1 MSGGKGGSSTSSV
14 QIPEYIETAAQNNLN
29 MAQDVS
35 QIGFVPQYG
44 PSVAAFTPMTNAS
57 FDNTANA
64 ASAFGMTTP
73 TAGSSA
79 AYGGMGPATDYG
91 NGVMGYSAKPIY
103 DNMMSEF
110 AADRPG
116 QYNYINSFFIDPVTG
131 APGAN
136 VRPQTDYTSLQTTG
150 DAVSAQQANDLAIA
164 QAQAG
169 AGPQN
174 VTFETTSFAAN
185 PNLAVQPN
193 DQIFN
198 IAPPEVQIAQQIVST
213 DPTNPQYN
221 EAFQTVYDYQAA
233 QAEQDPT
240 GQSTGFGITPEMIDA
255 AGVDAFLPP
264 TVDPDAQASSLITN
278 PAEGITDTS
287 TASSGTQLM
296 NDITEGLTGMASN
309 TLLGQIALGDSYNVG
324 GANNPIET
332 PTVAEMIDAAPPG
345 MTYDAST
352 GAYLASDNSN
362 DNNNPITPAP
372 ASSSDSFLS
381 GGGADGVGE
390 LGAVGDFFGSIGDAL
405 GITDYAGEAEAL
417 AATPA
422 AATAPPAR
430 PTSNDSDD
438 GGGGGGGG
446 GCVIATHAV
455 ASGAYSHQT
464 KREAVVWCMHNLH
477 DKWWGEAIRRGYR
490 HLGRRKIEQGKAHN
504 HYAEFRDYIDFA
516 TGRKRTLKG
525 ALHFAARSVQFFVVG
540 LVKGDA

>member
-1 MSGGKGGSSTSSV
+1 
-14 QIPEYIETAAQNNLN
+14 
-29 MAQDVS
+29 
-35 QIGFVPQYG
+35 
-44 PSVAAFTPMTNAS
+44 
-57 FDNTANA
+57 
-64 ASAFGMTTP
+64 
-73 TAGSSA
+73 
-79 AYGGMGPATDYG
+79 
-91 NGVMGYSAKPIY
+91 
-103 DNMMSEF
+103 
-110 AADRPG
+110 
-116 QYNYINSFFIDPVTG
+116 
-131 APGAN
+131 
-136 VRPQTDYTSLQTTG
+136 
-150 DAVSAQQANDLAIA
+150 
-164 QAQAG
+164 
-169 AGPQN
+169 
-174 VTFETTSFAAN
+174 
-185 PNLAVQPN
+185 
-193 DQIFN
+193 
-198 IAPPEVQIAQQIVST
+198 
-213 DPTNPQYN
+213 
-221 EAFQTVYDYQAA
+221 
-233 QAEQDPT
+233 
-240 GQSTGFGITPEMIDA
+240 MIDA

-287 TASSGTQLM
+287 TASSGTQVM

-309 TLLGQIALGDSYNVG
+309 TMLGQIALGDSYNVG

-345 MTYDAST
+345 MTYDVST
-352 GAYLASDNSN
+352 GAYLASDDSN
-362 DNNNPITPAP
+362 DNPITPAP

-390 LGAVGDFFGSIGDAL
+390 LGAVGDFFGSIGDSL

-422 AATAPPAR
+422 VATAPPAR

-455 ASGAYSHQT
+455 ASGAYTHQT

-504 HYAEFRDYIDFA
+504 HYSEFRDYIDFA

>member
-116 QYNYINSFFIDPVTG
+116 QYDYINSFFIDPVTG

-136 VRPQTDYTSLQTTG
+136 AQPQTDYTSLLTAG

-164 QAQAG
+164 QAQAA

-264 TVDPDAQASSLITN
+264 SNVQASTMITD

-287 TASSGTQLM
+287 EASTVQQVVD
-296 NDITEGLTGMASN
+296 DIQEGVTGIAAN
-309 TLLGQIALGDSYNVG
+309 TLPGQILLGDTYQVG
-324 GANNPIET
+324 GVDNPIES
-332 PTVAEMIDAAPPG
+332 PTVTEMQEAAPAG
-345 MTYDAST
+345 MVYDTST
-352 GAYLASDNSN
+352 GGYERPDDVSAAPTQYVM
-362 DNNNPITPAP
+362 TP
-372 ASSSDSFLS
+372 S
-381 GGGADGVGE
+381 GDLVP
-390 LGAVGDFFGSIGDAL
+390 S
-405 GITDYAGEAEAL
+405 
-417 AATPA
+417 A

-455 ASGAYSHQT
+455 ASGAYTHQT

-516 TGRKRTLKG
+516 TGKKRTLKG

>member
-136 VRPQTDYTSLQTTG
+136 VRPQTDYTSLQTAG

-164 QAQAG
+164 QAQAA

-264 TVDPDAQASSLITN
+264 SNVQASTMITD

-287 TASSGTQLM
+287 EASTVQQVVD
-296 NDITEGLTGMASN
+296 DIQEGVTGIAAN
-309 TLLGQIALGDSYNVG
+309 TLPGQILLGDTYQVG
-324 GANNPIET
+324 GVDNPIES
-332 PTVAEMIDAAPPG
+332 PTVTEMQEAAPAG
-345 MTYDAST
+345 MVYDTST
-352 GAYLASDNSN
+352 GGYERPDDVSAAPTQYVM
-362 DNNNPITPAP
+362 TP
-372 ASSSDSFLS
+372 S
-381 GGGADGVGE
+381 GDLVP
-390 LGAVGDFFGSIGDAL
+390 S
-405 GITDYAGEAEAL
+405 
-417 AATPA
+417 A

-430 PTSNDSDD
+430 PTSSDSDD
-438 GGGGGGGG
+438 SGGGGGGG

-455 ASGAYSHQT
+455 ASGAYTHQT

-490 HLGRRKIEQGKAHN
+490 YLGRRKIEQGKAHN
-504 HYAEFRDYIDFA
+504 HYEEFRDYIDFA
-516 TGRKRTLKG
+516 TGKKRTLKG

>member
-136 VRPQTDYTSLQTTG
+136 AQPQTDYTSLLTAG

-164 QAQAG
+164 QAQAA

-264 TVDPDAQASSLITN
+264 SNVQASTMITD

-287 TASSGTQLM
+287 EASTVQQVVD
-296 NDITEGLTGMASN
+296 DIQEGVTGIAAN
-309 TLLGQIALGDSYNVG
+309 TLPGQILLGDTYQVG
-324 GANNPIET
+324 GVDNPIES
-332 PTVAEMIDAAPPG
+332 PTVTEMQEAAPAG
-345 MTYDAST
+345 MVYDTST
-352 GAYLASDNSN
+352 GGYERPDDVSAAPTQYVM
-362 DNNNPITPAP
+362 TP
-372 ASSSDSFLS
+372 S
-381 GGGADGVGE
+381 GDLVP
-390 LGAVGDFFGSIGDAL
+390 S
-405 GITDYAGEAEAL
+405 
-417 AATPA
+417 A

-455 ASGAYSHQT
+455 ASGAYTHQT

-516 TGRKRTLKG
+516 TGKKRTLKG

>member
-164 QAQAG
+164 QAG

-264 TVDPDAQASSLITN
+264 SNVQASTMITD

-287 TASSGTQLM
+287 EASTVQQVVD
-296 NDITEGLTGMASN
+296 DIQEGVTGIAAN
-309 TLLGQIALGDSYNVG
+309 TLPGQILLGDTYQVG
-324 GANNPIET
+324 GVDNPIES
-332 PTVAEMIDAAPPG
+332 PTVTEMQEAAPAG
-345 MTYDAST
+345 MVYDTST
-352 GAYLASDNSN
+352 GGYERPDDVSAAPTQYVM
-362 DNNNPITPAP
+362 TP
-372 ASSSDSFLS
+372 S
-381 GGGADGVGE
+381 GDLVP
-390 LGAVGDFFGSIGDAL
+390 S
-405 GITDYAGEAEAL
+405 
-417 AATPA
+417 A

-455 ASGAYSHQT
+455 ASGAYTHQT
-464 KREAVVWCMHNLH
+464 KRGAVVWCMHNLH

-490 HLGRRKIEQGKAHN
+490 YLGRRKIEQGKAHN

-516 TGRKRTLKG
+516 TGKKRTLKG

>member
-73 TAGSSA
+73 AAGSSA

-169 AGPQN
+169 A
-174 VTFETTSFAAN
+174 N

-198 IAPPEVQIAQQIVST
+198 IAPPEVQTAQQIVST

-287 TASSGTQLM
+287 TASSGTQVI

-309 TLLGQIALGDSYNVG
+309 TMLGQIALGDSYNVG

-345 MTYDAST
+345 MTYDVST
-352 GAYLASDNSN
+352 GAYLASDDSN
-362 DNNNPITPAP
+362 DNPITPAP

-390 LGAVGDFFGSIGDAL
+390 LGAVGDFFGSIGDSL

-422 AATAPPAR
+422 VATAPPAR

-446 GCVIATHAV
+446 GGCVIATHAV
-455 ASGAYSHQT
+455 ASGAYTHQT

-504 HYAEFRDYIDFA
+504 HYSEFRDYIDFA